1 MVRVIEDYISKIQ
14 DAQIRRKKTDL
25 TIREVKISIRAFR
38 TKLIQVIHKEKVFTK
53 SKTNKA

>member
-25 TIREVKISIRAFR
+25 TIREVKISI
-38 TKLIQVIHKEKVFTK
+38 KGIQDKVNTGD
-53 SKTNKA
+53 T